1 MYSTRIFYQ
10 DTDAGGVVYYANY
23 LRFFE
28 KSWYAWLSSIG
39 VPLERWE
46 EQDTFVMVKMAHVDL
61 IDKVRLGETVTVAT
75 TVKEVGRAS
84 FMLLHAIHC
93 GGRLTTKGHTQMV
106 CVNGQGRPKGLPS
119 AFREALLNHV
129 NRERVGS

>member
-39 VPLERWE
+39 ISLDQWE
-46 EQDTFVMVKMAHVDL
+46 KEDTFIMVKAVHL
-61 IDKVRLGETVTVAT
+61 NLADKVRLGESIDVVTAVE
-75 TVKEVGRAS
+75 EVGRAS
-84 FMLLHAIHC
+84 FTLSHAIYSNE
-93 GGRLTTKGHTQMV
+93 RLTTRGRTQMV
-106 CVNGQGRPKGLPS
+106 CVDGRGKLKGLPS
-119 AFREALLNHV
+119 AVREALLKHV
-129 NRERVGS
+129 N